1 MSYLYIPSLFLVPKD
16 HLRTLGVETSG
27 RLLTKA
33 ECVEK
38 GRILGLPA
46 DRTADVVLTVQGPM
60 LGSYMGSYT
69 VNHYGSSEYSEVSVA
84 QIQGRSF
91 LGTCGNLLYR

>member
-33 ECVEK
+33 ECVER

-69 VNHYGSSEYSEVSVA
+69 VNHYGSSEYSEVSVT